1 MAEDKAALLRKE
13 DEAMSAGTMENIG
26 AALKVQSKNGGFLKY
41 RAVLILVS
49 QIVLVALTYYVS
61 FLLRLDA
68 NLDSADLAIFWK
80 TLPLVLLIKLVL
92 SYQCGLMH
100 GWWRYVG
107 MSDLLDISKASF
119 LSSVLIFCLVEG
131 VLRLPGYPRSVV
143 IIDLFLTI
151 MVLGGARFA
160 VRAYTERARNYGAQR
175 NTLIVGAGE
184 AGSAIVRELKQNP
197 ALNYNPVGLVDDDLS
212 KKGVK
217 IHGVKVLGST
227 DALHELILQF
237 QVGCVMIAIPRAN
250 GRLVERII
258 AKCRECRV
266 DFKILPPIGELIN
279 KSASVSQVRKLRVED
294 LLEREAVPLDLDRI
308 RGRIAGKVILITGAG
323 GSIGSELVRQ
333 AASLDVRQLVLL
345 DRSENDLFKLG
356 HELSRTFPHLDYV
369 PVVGDIQDVTLL
381 REVFS
386 TYRPQSVFHAAAYKH
401 VPMMERN
408 CFQAITNN
416 IFGTY
421 NVALLAR
428 QYRVEDFVLISSDK
442 AVNPT
447 NIMGVT
453 KRVAELIMQGLQD
466 NGTRF
471 MAVRFGNVLGSNGSA
486 LPLFEQQIAAGGPVT
501 VTHPD
506 VLRYFM
512 TIPEAVQLVLQASSM
527 GQGGET
533 FVLDMGEPVRILDL
547 VRNLIRLNGLEPDR
561 DIKIDFVGLRPGEK
575 MFEELKLDGED
586 ISPTSHEKIR
596 LLTGSKITF
605 EQMSLWL
612 DQLSVLVAAK
622 NVHGLV
628 SKLVEIV
635 PEYWPSPEIIS
646 LGAVDRHDQALNF
659 RLARASLAS
668 AQESAESAA

>member
-1 MAEDKAALLRKE
+1 
-13 DEAMSAGTMENIG
+13 MSAGTMENVG
-26 AALKVQSKNGGFLKY
+26 SALKVKTEGNGFLKY
-41 RAVLILVS
+41 RYALIFSSQAVLIV
-49 QIVLVALTYYVS
+49 LTYYAS
-61 FLLRLDA
+61 FLLRLDTDLDAA
-68 NLDSADLAIFWK
+68 NRAMFWK
-80 TLPLVLLIKLVL
+80 TLPFVLVIKLVL

-107 MSDLLDISKASF
+107 ISDLVDISKASL
-119 LSSVLIFCLVEG
+119 LSSSLIFCLVEA

-143 IIDLFLTI
+143 VIDLFLTI

-160 VRAYTERARNYGAQR
+160 VRAYTERARTYGAQR

-184 AGSAIVRELKQNP
+184 AGSAIVRELKQNST
-197 ALNYNPVGLVDDDLS
+197 LNYNPVGFVDDDLS

-217 IHGVKVLGST
+217 IHGVRVLGST
-227 DALHELILQF
+227 DALHELIIEHHAS
-237 QVGCVMIAIPRAN
+237 CVMIAIPQAK

-258 AKCRECRV
+258 AKCRECKV
-266 DFKILPPIGELIN
+266 DFKILPRIGELIN
-279 KSASVSQVRKLRVED
+279 KPASISQVRQLRVED
-294 LLEREAVPLDLDRI
+294 LLEREPVSLDLDQI
-308 RGRIAGKVILITGAG
+308 RGRIQDKVLLVTGAG

-333 AASLDVRQLVLL
+333 AAELNPRQLVLL

-356 HELSRTFPHLDYV
+356 HELSRKFPLLDYV

-381 REVFS
+381 RDVFA
-386 TYRPQSVFHAAAYKH
+386 THRPQSVFHAAAYKH

-408 CFQAITNN
+408 CFQAVTNN

-421 NVALLAR
+421 NVALMAR

-466 NGTRF
+466 NTTRF

-506 VLRYFM
+506 ARRYFM

-527 GQGGET
+527 GKGGEI

-547 VRNLIRLNGLEPDR
+547 VRNLIRLSGFEPDR

-575 MFEELKLDGED
+575 MFEELKLEGED
-586 ISPTSHEKIR
+586 VRPTAHEKIR
-596 LLTGSKITF
+596 LLTGSRTTF
-605 EQMSLWL
+605 EQMSSWL
-612 DQLSVLVAAK
+612 DELSVLVQAK

-628 SKLVEIV
+628 TKLVMIV

-646 LGAVDRHDQALNF
+646 LGAIDRHDQALNHQ
-659 RLARASLAS
+659 LARANLAS
-668 AQESAESAA
+668 TPQSAESAA

>member
-1 MAEDKAALLRKE
+1 
-13 DEAMSAGTMENIG
+13 MSAGTMEHVGN
-26 AALKVQSKNGGFLKY
+26 ALKVRSESSAFMRY
-41 RAVLILVS
+41 RSALIFSSQAVLIV
-49 QIVLVALTYYVS
+49 LTYYAS
-61 FLLRLDA
+61 FLLRLDTELDAA
-68 NLDSADLAIFWK
+68 NRAIFWK
-80 TLPLVLLIKLVL
+80 TLPFVLVIKLVL

-107 MSDLLDISKASF
+107 ISDLLDISKASL
-119 LSSVLIFCLVEG
+119 LSSSLIFCLVEA
-131 VLRLPGYPRSVV
+131 VFRLPGYPRSVV
-143 IIDLFLTI
+143 VIDLFLTI

-160 VRAYTERARNYGAQR
+160 VRAYTERARTYEAQR

-184 AGSAIVRELKQNP
+184 AGSTIVRELKQNSS
-197 ALNYNPVGLVDDDLS
+197 LNYNPVGFVDDDLS

-227 DALHELILQF
+227 DELHELIIEHRAS
-237 QVGCVMIAIPRAN
+237 CVMIAIPQVK

-258 AKCRECRV
+258 AKCRECKV

-279 KSASVSQVRKLRVED
+279 KPPSISQVRQLRVED
-294 LLEREAVPLDLDRI
+294 LLEREPVTLDMDQI
-308 RGRIAGKVILITGAG
+308 RGRIENKVLLVTGAG

-333 AASLDVRQLVLL
+333 AAALNPRQLVLL

-356 HELSRTFPHLDYV
+356 HELSRKFPHLDYV

-381 REVFS
+381 RDVFA
-386 TYRPQSVFHAAAYKH
+386 THRPQSVFHAAAYKH

-421 NVALLAR
+421 NVALLSR
-428 QYRVEDFVLISSDK
+428 QFRVEDFVLISSDK

-466 NGTRF
+466 GTTRF

-506 VLRYFM
+506 ARRYFM

-527 GQGGET
+527 GKGGEI

-547 VRNLIRLNGLEPDR
+547 VRNLIRLSGFEPDR

-575 MFEELKLDGED
+575 MFEELKLEGED
-586 ISPTSHEKIR
+586 VKPTAHEKIR
-596 LLTGSKITF
+596 LLTGSRTTF
-605 EQMSLWL
+605 EQISGWL
-612 DQLSVLVAAK
+612 DELSMLVQGK

-628 SKLVEIV
+628 TKLVTIV

-646 LGAVDRHDQALNF
+646 LGAIDRHDQALNHQ
-659 RLARASLAS
+659 LARATLAS
-668 AQESAESAA
+668 APQSAESAA

>member
-1 MAEDKAALLRKE
+1 MAKDKPVSLTKE
-13 DEAMSAGTMENIG
+13 DADMSAGTIQNIG
-26 AALKVQSKNGGFLKY
+26 SALNIQPKRGIFLKY
-41 RAVLILVS
+41 RAVLIFFS
-49 QIVLVALTYYVS
+49 QMLLIALTYYAS
-61 FLLRLDA
+61 FLLRLDS
-68 NLDSADLAIFWK
+68 NLNSVDLAIFWK
-80 TLPLVLLIKLVL
+80 TLPFVLLIKLVL

-107 MSDLLDISKASF
+107 VSDLLDISKASL

-131 VLRLPGYPRSVV
+131 IRMPGYPRSVV

-151 MVLGGARFA
+151 MALGGARFA
-160 VRAYTERARNYGAQR
+160 VRAYTERARNDSSR
-175 NTLIVGAGE
+175 CDTLIVGAGD
-184 AGSAIVRELKQNP
+184 AGSAIVRELKQNSN
-197 ALNYNPVGLVDDDLS
+197 LKYNPVGLVDDDLS

-217 IHGVKVLGST
+217 IHGVKVLGNT
-227 DALHELILQF
+227 DALHELIRKYR
-237 QVGCVMIAIPRAN
+237 VGCVMIAIPRAN
-250 GRLVERII
+250 GKVVERII
-258 AKCRECRV
+258 AKCRECKV

-279 KSASVSQVRKLRVED
+279 KSASVSQVRGLRVED
-294 LLEREAVPLDLDRI
+294 LLEREPVVLDYDRI
-308 RGRIAGKVILITGAG
+308 RDRIAGRVILITGAG

-333 AASLDVRQLVLL
+333 AASLGARQLILL

-356 HELSRTFPHLDYV
+356 HELSRKFPQLDYV

-381 REVFS
+381 KEVFS

-428 QYRVEDFVLISSDK
+428 QYRVADFVLISTDK

-466 NGTRF
+466 TGTRF

-527 GQGGET
+527 GQGGEI
-533 FVLDMGEPVRILDL
+533 FVLDMGKPVLILDL
-547 VRNLIRLNGLEPDR
+547 VRNLIRLSGLEPER
-561 DIKIDFVGLRPGEK
+561 DIKIEFVGLRPGEK
-575 MFEELKLDGED
+575 MFEELKLEGED
-586 ISPTSHEKIR
+586 IRPTAHDKVR
-596 LLTGSKITF
+596 LLTGRKMGF
-605 EQMSLWL
+605 EQMSLAL

-646 LGAVDRHDQALNF
+646 LSAVDRHDQALNY
-659 RLARASLAS
+659 RLARARLAS
-668 AQESAESAA
+668 KESAESAA

>member
-1 MAEDKAALLRKE
+1 
-13 DEAMSAGTMENIG
+13 MSAGTVERVGN
-26 AALKVQSKNGGFLKY
+26 ALKVEPVSNGFLRY
-41 RAVLILVS
+41 RSALIFSSQAVLIV
-49 QIVLVALTYYVS
+49 LTYYAS
-61 FLLRLDA
+61 FLLRLDTDLDAA
-68 NLDSADLAIFWK
+68 NRAMFWR
-80 TLPLVLLIKLVL
+80 TLPFVLIIKLVL

-107 MSDLLDISKASF
+107 ISDLLDISKASL
-119 LSSVLIFCLVEG
+119 LSSSLIFCLVEA

-143 IIDLFLTI
+143 VIDLFLTI

-160 VRAYTERARNYGAQR
+160 VRAYTERARTYGAQR
-175 NTLIVGAGE
+175 NTLVVGAGE
-184 AGSAIVRELKQNP
+184 AGSAIVRELKQNS
-197 ALNYNPVGLVDDDLS
+197 ALNYNPVGFVDDDLS

-227 DALHELILQF
+227 DALHELIIEHHAS
-237 QVGCVMIAIPRAN
+237 CVMIAIPQVK

-258 AKCRECRV
+258 AKCRECKV

-279 KSASVSQVRKLRVED
+279 KPPSISQVRQLRVED
-294 LLEREAVPLDLDRI
+294 LLEREPVTLDMDQI
-308 RGRIAGKVILITGAG
+308 RGRIEDKILLVTGAG

-333 AASLDVRQLVLL
+333 AAALNPRQLVLL

-356 HELSRTFPHLDYV
+356 HELSRKFPHLDYV

-381 REVFS
+381 RDVFA
-386 TYRPQSVFHAAAYKH
+386 THRPQSVFHAAAYKH

-421 NVALLAR
+421 NVALLSR

-453 KRVAELIMQGLQD
+453 KRVAELIMQGLQE
-466 NGTRF
+466 NGTTRF

-506 VLRYFM
+506 ARRYFM

-527 GQGGET
+527 GKGGEI

-547 VRNLIRLNGLEPDR
+547 VRNLIRLSGFEPDA

-575 MFEELKLDGED
+575 MFEELKLEGED
-586 ISPTSHEKIR
+586 VKPTAHEKIR
-596 LLTGSKITF
+596 LLTGSRTTF
-605 EQMSLWL
+605 EQMSSWL
-612 DQLSVLVAAK
+612 DELSVLVQAK

-628 SKLVEIV
+628 TKLVTIV

-646 LGAVDRHDQALNF
+646 LGAIDRHDQALNHQ
-659 RLARASLAS
+659 LARATLAS
-668 AQESAESAA
+668 APQSAESAA

>member
-1 MAEDKAALLRKE
+1 MSLR
-13 DEAMSAGTMENIG
+13 TMENSRRP
-26 AALKVQSKNGGFLKY
+26 LRVEPKNGGFVKY
-41 RAVLILVS
+41 RGLLIFASQTILVM
-49 QIVLVALTYYVS
+49 LTYYAS

-68 NLDSADLAIFWK
+68 NLDAAQRAIFWK
-80 TLPLVLLIKLVL
+80 TLPCVLVIKLIL

-107 MSDLLDISKASF
+107 ISDLLDISRASL
-119 LSSVLIFCLVEG
+119 LSSVLIFCLVDA
-131 VLRLPGYPRSVV
+131 VFRLPGYPRSVV

-151 MVLGGARFA
+151 MALGGARFA
-160 VRAYTERARNYGAQR
+160 VRAYTERARNHGTQGD
-175 NTLIVGAGE
+175 TLIVGAGE

-197 ALNYNPVGLVDDDLS
+197 GLNYNPVGLVDDDLS

-227 DALHELILQF
+227 DELHELILRYH
-237 QVGCVMIAIPRAN
+237 VSCVMIAIPRAN
-250 GRLVERII
+250 GRLIESII
-258 AKCRECRV
+258 AKCRECKV
-266 DFKILPPIGELIN
+266 DFKTLPPIGELIN
-279 KSASVSQVRKLRVED
+279 RSVSVSQVRKLRVED
-294 LLEREAVPLDLDRI
+294 LLEREPVVLDLDRI
-308 RGRIAGKVILITGAG
+308 RGRVAGKVILVTGAG

-333 AASLDVRQLVLL
+333 AASLGVRQLVLL

-356 HELSRTFPHLDYV
+356 HELSRKFPQLDYV
-369 PVVGDIQDVTLL
+369 PVVGDIQDVALL

-408 CFQAITNN
+408 CFQAVTNN

-421 NVALLAR
+421 NVALMAR
-428 QYRVEDFVLISSDK
+428 QYRVGDFVLISSDK

-453 KRVAELIMQGLQD
+453 KRVAELIIQGLQEN

-527 GQGGET
+527 GLGGEI

-547 VRNLIRLNGLEPDR
+547 VRNLIRLSGLEPDV

-575 MFEELKLDGED
+575 MFEELKLEGED
-586 ISPTSHEKIR
+586 VGPTAHEKIR
-596 LLTGSKITF
+596 LLTGSTMTF
-605 EQMSLWL
+605 EQMSTWL

-646 LGAVDRHDQALNF
+646 LGAIDRHDQALNH
-659 RLARASLAS
+659 RLARVSLS
-668 AQESAESAA
+668 STQESAA

>member
-1 MAEDKAALLRKE
+1 
-13 DEAMSAGTMENIG
+13 MSAGTMEHVGN
-26 AALKVQSKNGGFLKY
+26 ALKVRSESSAFMRY
-41 RAVLILVS
+41 RSALIFSSQAVLIV
-49 QIVLVALTYYVS
+49 LTYYAS
-61 FLLRLDA
+61 FLLRLDTELDAA
-68 NLDSADLAIFWK
+68 NRAIFWK
-80 TLPLVLLIKLVL
+80 TLPFVLVIKLVL

-107 MSDLLDISKASF
+107 ISDLLDISKASL
-119 LSSVLIFCLVEG
+119 LSSSLIFCLVEA
-131 VLRLPGYPRSVV
+131 VFRLPGYPRSVV
-143 IIDLFLTI
+143 VIDLFLTI

-160 VRAYTERARNYGAQR
+160 VRAYTERARTYEAQR

-184 AGSAIVRELKQNP
+184 AGSTIVRELKQNSS
-197 ALNYNPVGLVDDDLS
+197 LNYNPVGFVDDDLS

-227 DALHELILQF
+227 DELHELIIEHRAS
-237 QVGCVMIAIPRAN
+237 CVMIAIPQVK

-258 AKCRECRV
+258 AKCRECKV

-279 KSASVSQVRKLRVED
+279 KPPSINQVRQLRVED
-294 LLEREAVPLDLDRI
+294 LLEREPVTLDMDQI
-308 RGRIAGKVILITGAG
+308 RGRIENKVLLVTGAG

-333 AASLDVRQLVLL
+333 AAALNPRQLVLL

-356 HELSRTFPHLDYV
+356 HELSRKFPHLDYV

-381 REVFS
+381 RDVFA
-386 TYRPQSVFHAAAYKH
+386 THRPQSVFHAAAYKH

-421 NVALLAR
+421 NVALLSR
-428 QYRVEDFVLISSDK
+428 QFRVEDFVLISSDK

-466 NGTRF
+466 GTTRF

-506 VLRYFM
+506 ARRYFM

-527 GQGGET
+527 GKGGEI

-547 VRNLIRLNGLEPDR
+547 VRNLIRLSGFEPDR

-575 MFEELKLDGED
+575 MFEELKLEGED
-586 ISPTSHEKIR
+586 VKPTAHEKIR
-596 LLTGSKITF
+596 LLTGSRTTF
-605 EQMSLWL
+605 EQISGWL
-612 DQLSVLVAAK
+612 DELSMLVQGK

-628 SKLVEIV
+628 TKLVTIV

-646 LGAVDRHDQALNF
+646 LGAIDRHDQALNHQ
-659 RLARASLAS
+659 LARATLAS
-668 AQESAESAA
+668 TPQSAESAA

>member
-1 MAEDKAALLRKE
+1 MQFRTLTREDK
-13 DEAMSAGTMENIG
+13 AMSAGTMENVG
-26 AALKVQSKNGGFLKY
+26 SALKVKTESNGFLKY
-41 RAVLILVS
+41 RYALIFSSQAVLIVM
-49 QIVLVALTYYVS
+49 TYYAS
-61 FLLRLDA
+61 FLLRLDTDFDAA
-68 NLDSADLAIFWK
+68 NRAMFWK
-80 TLPLVLLIKLVL
+80 TLPFVLVIKLVL

-107 MSDLLDISKASF
+107 ISDLLDISRASL
-119 LSSVLIFCLVEG
+119 LSSSLIFCLVEA

-143 IIDLFLTI
+143 VIDLFLTI

-160 VRAYTERARNYGAQR
+160 VRAYTERARTYGAQR

-184 AGSAIVRELKQNP
+184 AGSAIVRELKQNST
-197 ALNYNPVGLVDDDLS
+197 LNYNPVGFVDDDIS

-217 IHGVKVLGST
+217 IHGVRVLGST
-227 DALHELILQF
+227 DALHELIIEHHAS
-237 QVGCVMIAIPRAN
+237 CVMIAIPQAK

-258 AKCRECRV
+258 AKCRECKV
-266 DFKILPPIGELIN
+266 DFKILPRIGELIN
-279 KSASVSQVRKLRVED
+279 KPASISQVRQLRVED
-294 LLEREAVPLDLDRI
+294 LLEREPVSLDMDRI
-308 RGRIAGKVILITGAG
+308 RGRIQDKVLLVTGAG

-333 AASLDVRQLVLL
+333 AAELNPRQLVLL

-356 HELSRTFPHLDYV
+356 HELSRKFPLLDYV

-381 REVFS
+381 RDVFA
-386 TYRPQSVFHAAAYKH
+386 THRPQSVFHAAAYKH

-421 NVALLAR
+421 NVALMAR

-466 NGTRF
+466 NTTRF

-506 VLRYFM
+506 ARRYFM

-527 GQGGET
+527 GKGGEI

-547 VRNLIRLNGLEPDR
+547 VRNLIRLSGFEPDR

-575 MFEELKLDGED
+575 MFEELKLEGED
-586 ISPTSHEKIR
+586 VRPTAHEKIR
-596 LLTGSKITF
+596 LLTGSRTTF
-605 EQMSLWL
+605 EQMSSWL
-612 DQLSVLVAAK
+612 DELSVLVQAK

-628 SKLVEIV
+628 TKLVMIV

-646 LGAVDRHDQALNF
+646 LGAIDRHDQALNHQ
-659 RLARASLAS
+659 LARVNLGAKP
-668 AQESAESAA
+668 QSAESAA

>member
-1 MAEDKAALLRKE
+1 
-13 DEAMSAGTMENIG
+13 MSAGTMENISSV
-26 AALKVQSKNGGFLKY
+26 LKPQPKSGDFLKY
-41 RAVLILVS
+41 RAVLIFVS

-68 NLDSADLAIFWK
+68 NLDSADKAAFWK
-80 TLPLVLLIKLVL
+80 TLPFVLLIKLVL
-92 SYQCGLMH
+92 FDRCGLMH

-107 MSDLLDISKASF
+107 MSDLLDISKASL
-119 LSSVLIFCLVEG
+119 LSSVLIFCLVKG
-131 VLRLPGYPRSVV
+131 VFRLPGYPRSVV

-151 MVLGGARFA
+151 MVLGGARFV
-160 VRAYTERARNYGAQR
+160 VRAYTERARSDGTQR

-184 AGSAIVRELKQNP
+184 AGSTIVRELKQNP
-197 ALNYNPVGLVDDDLS
+197 SLNYNPVGLVDDDLS

-227 DALHELILQF
+227 DALHELILQY
-237 QVGCVMIAIPRAN
+237 QVGCVMIAIPRAH

-258 AKCRECRV
+258 AKCRECKV
-266 DFKILPPIGELIN
+266 DFKTLPPIGELIN

-294 LLEREAVPLDLDRI
+294 LLEREPVPLDLDRI
-308 RGRIAGKVILITGAG
+308 RGRISGKVILITGAG

-333 AASLDVRQLVLL
+333 AASLGARQLVLL

-356 HELSRTFPHLDYV
+356 HELSRKFSRLDYI

-428 QYRVEDFVLISSDK
+428 QHRVEDFVLISSDK

-506 VLRYFM
+506 ARRYFM

-527 GQGGET
+527 GQGGEI

-547 VRNLIRLNGLEPDR
+547 VRNLIRLSGLEPDR

-575 MFEELKLDGED
+575 MFEEIKLEGED
-586 ISPTSHEKIR
+586 IGPTAHEKIR
-596 LLTGSKITF
+596 LLTGSKVSF
-605 EQMSLWL
+605 EQISIWL

-628 SKLVEIV
+628 NKLLEIV
-635 PEYWPSPEIIS
+635 PEYWPSPEIIL
-646 LGAVDRHDQALNF
+646 LGALDRHDQALNF
-659 RLARASLAS
+659 RLAHASLS
-668 AQESAESAA
+668 SGEESAESAA

>member
-1 MAEDKAALLRKE
+1 
-13 DEAMSAGTMENIG
+13 MSAGTMEHVGN
-26 AALKVQSKNGGFLKY
+26 ALKVKPESSAFMRY
-41 RAVLILVS
+41 RSALIFSSQAVLIV
-49 QIVLVALTYYVS
+49 LTYYAS
-61 FLLRLDA
+61 FLLRLDTDLDAA
-68 NLDSADLAIFWK
+68 NRAIFWK
-80 TLPLVLLIKLVL
+80 TLPFVLVIKLAL

-107 MSDLLDISKASF
+107 ISDLLDISKASL
-119 LSSVLIFCLVEG
+119 LSSSLIFCLVEA

-143 IIDLFLTI
+143 VIDLFLTI

-160 VRAYTERARNYGAQR
+160 VRAYTERARTYETQR
-175 NTLIVGAGE
+175 NTLVVGAGE
-184 AGSAIVRELKQNP
+184 AGSAIVRELKQNSS
-197 ALNYNPVGLVDDDLS
+197 LNYNPVGFVDDDLS

-227 DALHELILQF
+227 DELHELIIEHRAS
-237 QVGCVMIAIPRAN
+237 CVMIAIPQVK

-258 AKCRECRV
+258 AKCRECKV

-279 KSASVSQVRKLRVED
+279 KPPSISQVRQLRVED
-294 LLEREAVPLDLDRI
+294 LLEREPVTLDMDQI
-308 RGRIAGKVILITGAG
+308 RGRIENKVLLVTGAG

-333 AASLDVRQLVLL
+333 AAALNPRQLVLL

-356 HELSRTFPHLDYV
+356 HELSRKFPHLDYV

-381 REVFS
+381 RDVFS
-386 TYRPQSVFHAAAYKH
+386 THRPQSVFHAAAYKH

-421 NVALLAR
+421 NVALLSR

-453 KRVAELIMQGLQD
+453 KRVAELIMQGLREE
-466 NGTRF
+466 GTTRF

-506 VLRYFM
+506 ARRYFM

-527 GQGGET
+527 GKGGEI
-533 FVLDMGEPVRILDL
+533 FVLDMGQPVRILDL
-547 VRNLIRLNGLEPDR
+547 VRNLIRLSGFEPDR

-575 MFEELKLDGED
+575 MFEELKLEGED
-586 ISPTSHEKIR
+586 IKPTAHEKIR
-596 LLTGSKITF
+596 LLTGSRTSF
-605 EQMSLWL
+605 EQMSSWL
-612 DQLSVLVAAK
+612 DELSVLVQAK

-628 SKLVEIV
+628 TKLVTIV

-646 LGAVDRHDQALNF
+646 LGAIDRHDQALNHQ
-659 RLARASLAS
+659 LARATLAS
-668 AQESAESAA
+668 APQSAESAA

>member
-1 MAEDKAALLRKE
+1 MSGAA
-13 DEAMSAGTMENIG
+13 MENISNV
-26 AALKVQSKNGGFLKY
+26 LKVEPQNTGFVKY
-41 RAVLILVS
+41 RTALIFASQAVLIV
-49 QIVLVALTYYVS
+49 LTYYAS

-68 NLDSADLAIFWK
+68 ELDAANRALFWK
-80 TLPLVLLIKLVL
+80 TLPFVLLIKLVL
-92 SYQCGLMH
+92 AWQCGLMH

-107 MSDLLDISKASF
+107 ISDMLDISKASL
-119 LSSVLIFCLVEG
+119 LSSSVIFCLVEA
-131 VLRLPGYPRSVV
+131 VLNVPGYPRSVV
-143 IIDLFLTI
+143 VIDLFLTI

-160 VRAYTERARNYGAQR
+160 VRAYTERARSYGAH
-175 NTLIVGAGE
+175 NTLIIGAGE
-184 AGSAIVRELKQNP
+184 AGSAIVRELQQNSS
-197 ALNYNPVGLVDDDLS
+197 LNYNPVGFVDDNHS

-227 DALHELILQF
+227 DALHELIIEHK
-237 QVGCVMIAIPRAN
+237 VNCVMIAIPRAK
-250 GRLVERII
+250 GRLVETII
-258 AKCRECRV
+258 AKCRECKV
-266 DFKILPPIGELIN
+266 DFKILPPIGDWIN
-279 KSASVSQVRKLRVED
+279 KPVSLSQVRQLRVED
-294 LLEREAVPLDLDRI
+294 LLERAPVALDLDQI
-308 RGRIAGKVILITGAG
+308 RGRITDKVLLVTGAG
-323 GSIGSELVRQ
+323 GSIGSELTRQ
-333 AASLDVRQLVLL
+333 AAALGPRRLVLL

-356 HELSRTFPHLDYV
+356 HELSRKFPHLDYI

-381 REVFS
+381 RDVFA
-386 TYRPQSVFHAAAYKH
+386 THRPHSVFHAAAYKH

-428 QYRVEDFVLISSDK
+428 QYAVEDFVLISSDK

-466 NGTRF
+466 HGTTRF

-506 VLRYFM
+506 ARRYFM

-527 GQGGET
+527 GQGGEV

-547 VRNLIRLNGLEPDR
+547 VRNLIRLSGLEPDH

-575 MFEELKLDGED
+575 LFEELKLEGED
-586 ISPTSHEKIR
+586 IGPTAHEKIR
-596 LLTGSKITF
+596 VLTGSKMTF
-605 EQMSLWL
+605 EQVSVCL
-612 DQLSVLVAAK
+612 DELSVLVEAK

-628 SKLVEIV
+628 TKLVQIV

-646 LGAVDRHDQALNF
+646 LGAIDRHDQALVY
-659 RLARASLAS
+659 RQARANLTST
-668 AQESAESAA
+668 QESAA

>member
-1 MAEDKAALLRKE
+1 
-13 DEAMSAGTMENIG
+13 MSAGTMENV
-26 AALKVQSKNGGFLKY
+26 AFKVEPQSNGFLKY
-41 RAVLILVS
+41 RSALIFSSQAVLIV
-49 QIVLVALTYYVS
+49 LTYYAS
-61 FLLRLDA
+61 FLLRLDTEFDAA
-68 NLDSADLAIFWK
+68 NRAIFWK
-80 TLPLVLLIKLVL
+80 TLPFVLIIKLVL

-107 MSDLLDISKASF
+107 ISDLLDISKASL
-119 LSSVLIFCLVEG
+119 LSSSLIFCLVEA

-160 VRAYTERARNYGAQR
+160 VRAYTERARTYGAQR

-184 AGSAIVRELKQNP
+184 AGSAIVRELKQNS
-197 ALNYNPVGLVDDDLS
+197 ALNYNPVGFVDDDLS

-217 IHGVKVLGST
+217 IHGVKVLGGT
-227 DALHELILQF
+227 DLLHELIIEHHAS
-237 QVGCVMIAIPRAN
+237 CVMIAIPQAK

-258 AKCRECRV
+258 AKCRECKV

-279 KSASVSQVRKLRVED
+279 KPASISQVRQLRVED
-294 LLEREAVPLDLDRI
+294 LLEREPVTLDMDQI
-308 RGRIAGKVILITGAG
+308 RGRIQDKVLLVTGAG

-333 AASLDVRQLVLL
+333 AAALNPRQLVLL

-356 HELSRTFPHLDYV
+356 HELSRKFPLLDYV

-381 REVFS
+381 RDVFA
-386 TYRPQSVFHAAAYKH
+386 THRPQSVFHAAAYKH

-428 QYRVEDFVLISSDK
+428 QFRVEDFVLISSDK

-466 NGTRF
+466 NTTRF

-506 VLRYFM
+506 ARRYFM

-527 GQGGET
+527 GKGGEI

-547 VRNLIRLNGLEPDR
+547 VRNLIRLSGFEPDR

-575 MFEELKLDGED
+575 MFEELKLEGED
-586 ISPTSHEKIR
+586 VRPTAHEKIR
-596 LLTGSKITF
+596 LLTGSRTTF
-605 EQMSLWL
+605 EQMSSWL
-612 DQLSVLVAAK
+612 DELSVLVQAK

-628 SKLVEIV
+628 TKLVTIV

-646 LGAVDRHDQALNF
+646 LGAIDRHDQALNHQ
-659 RLARASLAS
+659 LARANLAS
-668 AQESAESAA
+668 TPQSAESAA

>member
-1 MAEDKAALLRKE
+1 MQFRTLTKEDKV
-13 DEAMSAGTMENIG
+13 MSAGTVERVGN
-26 AALKVQSKNGGFLKY
+26 ALKVEPVSNGFLRY
-41 RAVLILVS
+41 RSALIFSSQAVLIV
-49 QIVLVALTYYVS
+49 LTYYAS
-61 FLLRLDA
+61 FLLRLDTDLDAA
-68 NLDSADLAIFWK
+68 NRAMFWR
-80 TLPLVLLIKLVL
+80 TLPFVLIIKLVL

-107 MSDLLDISKASF
+107 ISDLLDISKASL
-119 LSSVLIFCLVEG
+119 LSSSLIFCLVEA

-143 IIDLFLTI
+143 VIDLFLTI

-160 VRAYTERARNYGAQR
+160 VRAYTERARTYGAQR
-175 NTLIVGAGE
+175 NTLVVGAGE
-184 AGSAIVRELKQNP
+184 AGSAIVRELKQNS
-197 ALNYNPVGLVDDDLS
+197 ALNYNPVGFVDDDLS

-227 DALHELILQF
+227 DALHELIIEHHAS
-237 QVGCVMIAIPRAN
+237 CVMIAIPQVK

-258 AKCRECRV
+258 AKCRECKV

-279 KSASVSQVRKLRVED
+279 KPPSISQVRQLRVED
-294 LLEREAVPLDLDRI
+294 LLEREPVTLDMDQI
-308 RGRIAGKVILITGAG
+308 RGRIEDKILLVTGAG

-333 AASLDVRQLVLL
+333 AAALNPRQLVLL

-356 HELSRTFPHLDYV
+356 HELSRKFPHLDYV

-381 REVFS
+381 RDVFA
-386 TYRPQSVFHAAAYKH
+386 THRPQSVFHAAAYKH

-421 NVALLAR
+421 NVALLSR

-453 KRVAELIMQGLQD
+453 KRVAELIMQGLQE
-466 NGTRF
+466 NGTTRF

-506 VLRYFM
+506 ARRYFM

-527 GQGGET
+527 GKGGEI

-547 VRNLIRLNGLEPDR
+547 VRNLIRLSGFEPDA

-575 MFEELKLDGED
+575 MFEELKLEGED
-586 ISPTSHEKIR
+586 VKPTAHEKIR
-596 LLTGSKITF
+596 LLTGSRTTF
-605 EQMSLWL
+605 EQMSSWL
-612 DQLSVLVAAK
+612 DELSVLVQAK

-628 SKLVEIV
+628 TKLVTIV

-646 LGAVDRHDQALNF
+646 LGAIDRHDQALNHQ
-659 RLARASLAS
+659 LARATLAS
-668 AQESAESAA
+668 APQSAESAA

>member
-1 MAEDKAALLRKE
+1 MSGAAMENLSNVLKVEPESTGFVKYRTALIFSSQALL
-13 DEAMSAGTMENIG
+13 
-26 AALKVQSKNGGFLKY
+26 
-41 RAVLILVS
+41 
-49 QIVLVALTYYVS
+49 IVLTYYAS

-68 NLDSADLAIFWK
+68 ELDATNRALFWK
-80 TLPLVLLIKLVL
+80 TLPFVLLIKLVL
-92 SYQCGLMH
+92 AWQCGLMH

-107 MSDLLDISKASF
+107 ISDMLDISKASL
-119 LSSVLIFCLVEG
+119 LSSSVIFCLVEA
-131 VLRLPGYPRSVV
+131 VLKVPGYPRSVV
-143 IIDLFLTI
+143 VIDLFLTI

-160 VRAYTERARNYGAQR
+160 VRAYTERARSYGAH
-175 NTLIVGAGE
+175 NTLIIGAGE
-184 AGSAIVRELKQNP
+184 AGSAIVRELQQNSS
-197 ALNYNPVGLVDDDLS
+197 LNYNPVGFVDDNHS

-227 DALHELILQF
+227 DALHELIIEYK
-237 QVGCVMIAIPRAN
+237 VNCVMIAIPRAK
-250 GRLVERII
+250 GRLVETII
-258 AKCRECRV
+258 AKCRECKV
-266 DFKILPPIGELIN
+266 DFKILPPIGDWIN
-279 KSASVSQVRKLRVED
+279 KPVSLSQVRQLRVED
-294 LLEREAVPLDLDRI
+294 LLERAPVALDLDQI
-308 RGRIAGKVILITGAG
+308 RGRITDKVLLVTGAG
-323 GSIGSELVRQ
+323 GSIGSELTRQ
-333 AASLDVRQLVLL
+333 AAALGPRRLVLL

-356 HELSRTFPHLDYV
+356 HELSRKFPHLDYI

-381 REVFS
+381 RDVFA
-386 TYRPQSVFHAAAYKH
+386 THRPHSVFHAAAYKH

-428 QYRVEDFVLISSDK
+428 QYAVEDFVLISSDK

-453 KRVAELIMQGLQD
+453 KRVAELIMQGLQER
-466 NGTRF
+466 GTTRF

-506 VLRYFM
+506 ARRYFM

-527 GQGGET
+527 GQGGEVY
-533 FVLDMGEPVRILDL
+533 VLDMGEPVRILDL
-547 VRNLIRLNGLEPDR
+547 VRNLIRLSGLEPDR

-575 MFEELKLDGED
+575 LFEELKLEGED
-586 ISPTSHEKIR
+586 IGPTAHEKIR
-596 LLTGSKITF
+596 VLSGTKMTF
-605 EQMSLWL
+605 EQVSLCL
-612 DQLSVLVAAK
+612 DELSVLVEAK

-628 SKLVEIV
+628 TKLVQIV

-646 LGAVDRHDQALNF
+646 LGAIDRHDQALVY
-659 RLARASLAS
+659 RQARASLTS
-668 AQESAESAA
+668 TQDSAA

>member
-1 MAEDKAALLRKE
+1 
-13 DEAMSAGTMENIG
+13 MSAGTVENIG
-26 AALKVQSKNGGFLKY
+26 SSLGFDEKGGDFLKY
-41 RAVLILVS
+41 RAVLIFVS
-49 QIVLVALTYYVS
+49 QIVLIAITYYVS
-61 FLLRLDA
+61 FLLRLDT
-68 NLDSADLAIFWK
+68 NLSSADKAIFWK
-80 TLPLVLLIKLVL
+80 TLPFALLIKLVL
-92 SYQCGLMH
+92 SYRYGLMH

-107 MSDLLDISKASF
+107 MSDLMDISKAS
-119 LSSVLIFCLVEG
+119 LISSVSLFILVEFFFG
-131 VLRLPGYPRSVV
+131 LVGYPRSV
-143 IIDLFLTI
+143 ILIDLFLTI

-160 VRAYTERARNYGAQR
+160 VRAYTERARSDSTHR
-175 NTLIVGAGE
+175 NTLIIGAGE

-197 ALNYNPVGLVDDDLS
+197 SLSYNPVGLVDDDLS

-227 DALHELILQF
+227 DMLHELILQYR
-237 QVGCVMIAIPRAN
+237 VGCVMIAIPRAN
-250 GRLVERII
+250 GKLVERII
-258 AKCRECRV
+258 AKCRECKV
-266 DFKILPPIGELIN
+266 EFKTLPPIGELIN
-279 KSASVSQVRKLRVED
+279 RSASVSQVRKLRVED

-333 AASLDVRQLVLL
+333 AASLGARQLVLL

-356 HELSRTFPHLDYV
+356 HELSRKFPELDYI

-501 VTHPD
+501 VTHRD
-506 VLRYFM
+506 AQRYFM

-527 GQGGET
+527 GQGGEI
-533 FVLDMGEPVRILDL
+533 FVLDMGKPVRILDL
-547 VRNLIRLNGLEPDR
+547 VRNLIRLSGLEPDR

-575 MFEELKLDGED
+575 MFEELKLEGED
-586 ISPTSHEKIR
+586 IGPTAHEKIR
-596 LLTGSKITF
+596 LLTGSKASF

-612 DQLSVLVAAK
+612 DQLSDLVAAK

-628 SKLVEIV
+628 NKLVEIV

-659 RLARASLAS
+659 RLAHASLS
-668 AQESAESAA
+668 SGQESEESAA

>member
-1 MAEDKAALLRKE
+1 MAGVESAQGTKE
-13 DEAMSAGTMENIG
+13 EKNMSAGTVERVVNNLNVEPQGNGFMRYRS
-26 AALKVQSKNGGFLKY
+26 ALIFS
-41 RAVLILVS
+41 S
-49 QIVLVALTYYVS
+49 QAVLVALTYYAS
-61 FLLRLDA
+61 FLLRLDS
-68 NLDSADLAIFWK
+68 NLDAANRSLFWQ

-119 LSSVLIFCLVEG
+119 ISSVLIFSLVEG
-131 VLRLPGYPRSVV
+131 ILRLKGYPRSV
-143 IIDLFLTI
+143 ILIDLFLTI
-151 MVLGGARFA
+151 MALGGARFV
-160 VRAYTERARNYGAQR
+160 VRAYTERARSYGTQR

-184 AGSAIVRELKQNP
+184 AGSAIVRELKQNSG
-197 ALNYNPVGLVDDDLS
+197 LNYNPVGFVDDDLS

-217 IHGVKVLGST
+217 IHGVRVLGST
-227 DALHELILQF
+227 DALHDLVLRYR
-237 QVGCVMIAIPRAN
+237 VACVMIAIPRAK

-258 AKCRECRV
+258 AKCRECKV

-279 KSASVSQVRKLRVED
+279 RPVSLSQVRQLRVED
-294 LLEREAVPLDLDRI
+294 LLEREPVSLNLDQI
-308 RGRIAGKVILITGAG
+308 RGRLAGNVLLITGAG
-323 GSIGSELVRQ
+323 GSIGSELARQ
-333 AASLDVRQLVLL
+333 AASLSPRQLVLL

-356 HELSRTFPHLDYV
+356 NELSRTFPELDYV
-369 PVVGDIQDVTLL
+369 PVVGDIQDVSLL
-381 REVFS
+381 RDVFA
-386 TYRPQSVFHAAAYKH
+386 THRPQSVFHAAAYKH

-421 NVALLAR
+421 NVAQLAR
-428 QYRVEDFVLISSDK
+428 QYRVQDFVLISSDK

-506 VLRYFM
+506 ARRYFM

-527 GQGGET
+527 GQGGEI

-547 VRNLIRLNGLEPDR
+547 VRNLIRLSGFEPDR

-575 MFEELKLDGED
+575 LFEELKLEGED
-586 ISPTSHEKIR
+586 IQATAHEKIR
-596 LLTGSKITF
+596 VLTGSKMTF
-605 EQMSLWL
+605 EQMSAWL
-612 DQLSVLVAAK
+612 EDLSVLVGAK

-628 SKLVEIV
+628 TKLVEMV

-646 LGAVDRHDQALNF
+646 LSAIDRHDQALNYQ
-659 RLARASLAS
+659 LARSTLAS
-668 AQESAESAA
+668 PQESAESAA

>member
-1 MAEDKAALLRKE
+1 MAKDKPVSLTKE
-13 DEAMSAGTMENIG
+13 DADMSAGTIQNIG
-26 AALKVQSKNGGFLKY
+26 SALNIQPKRGIFLKY
-41 RAVLILVS
+41 RAVLIFFS
-49 QIVLVALTYYVS
+49 QMLLIALTYYAS
-61 FLLRLDA
+61 FLLRLDS
-68 NLDSADLAIFWK
+68 NLNSVDLAIFWK
-80 TLPLVLLIKLVL
+80 TLPFVLLIKLVL

-107 MSDLLDISKASF
+107 VSDLLDISKASL

-131 VLRLPGYPRSVV
+131 IRMPGYPRSVV

-151 MVLGGARFA
+151 MALGGARFA
-160 VRAYTERARNYGAQR
+160 VRAYTERARNDSSR
-175 NTLIVGAGE
+175 CDTLIVGAGD
-184 AGSAIVRELKQNP
+184 AGSAIVRELKQNSN
-197 ALNYNPVGLVDDDLS
+197 LKYNPVGLVDDDLS

-217 IHGVKVLGST
+217 IHGVKVLGNT
-227 DALHELILQF
+227 DALHELIRKHR
-237 QVGCVMIAIPRAN
+237 VGCVMIAIPRAN
-250 GRLVERII
+250 GKVVERII
-258 AKCRECRV
+258 AKCRECKV

-279 KSASVSQVRKLRVED
+279 KSASVSQVRRLRVED
-294 LLEREAVPLDLDRI
+294 LLEREPVALDYDRI
-308 RGRIAGKVILITGAG
+308 RDRIAGRVILITGAG

-333 AASLDVRQLVLL
+333 AASLGARQLILL

-356 HELSRTFPHLDYV
+356 HELSRKFPQLDYV

-381 REVFS
+381 KEVFS

-428 QYRVEDFVLISSDK
+428 QYRVADFVLISTDK

-466 NGTRF
+466 TGTRF

-527 GQGGET
+527 GQGGEI
-533 FVLDMGEPVRILDL
+533 FVLDMGKPVLILDL
-547 VRNLIRLNGLEPDR
+547 VRNLIRLSGLEPER
-561 DIKIDFVGLRPGEK
+561 DIKIEFVGLRPGEK
-575 MFEELKLDGED
+575 MFEELKLEGED
-586 ISPTSHEKIR
+586 IRPTAHDKVR
-596 LLTGSKITF
+596 LLTGRKMGF
-605 EQMSLWL
+605 EQMSLAL

-646 LGAVDRHDQALNF
+646 LSAVDRHDQALNY
-659 RLARASLAS
+659 RLARARLAS
-668 AQESAESAA
+668 KESAESAA

>member
-1 MAEDKAALLRKE
+1 MRYRSALIF
-13 DEAMSAGTMENIG
+13 SS
-26 AALKVQSKNGGFLKY
+26 Q
-41 RAVLILVS
+41 AVLIV
-49 QIVLVALTYYVS
+49 LTYYAS
-61 FLLRLDA
+61 FLLRLDTDLDAA
-68 NLDSADLAIFWK
+68 NRAIFWK
-80 TLPLVLLIKLVL
+80 TLPFVLVIKLVL

-107 MSDLLDISKASF
+107 ISDLLDISKASL
-119 LSSVLIFCLVEG
+119 LSSSLIFCLVEA

-143 IIDLFLTI
+143 VIDLFLTI

-160 VRAYTERARNYGAQR
+160 VRAYTERARTYEAQR
-175 NTLIVGAGE
+175 NTLVVGAGE
-184 AGSAIVRELKQNP
+184 AGSAIVRELKQNSS
-197 ALNYNPVGLVDDDLS
+197 LNYNPVGFVDDDLS

-227 DALHELILQF
+227 DELHELIIEQRAS
-237 QVGCVMIAIPRAN
+237 CVMIAIPQVK

-258 AKCRECRV
+258 AKCRECKV

-279 KSASVSQVRKLRVED
+279 KPPSISQVRQLRVED
-294 LLEREAVPLDLDRI
+294 LLEREPVTLDMDQIRSRI
-308 RGRIAGKVILITGAG
+308 ENKVLLVTGAG

-333 AASLDVRQLVLL
+333 AAALNPRQLVLL

-356 HELSRTFPHLDYV
+356 HELSRKFPHLDYV

-381 REVFS
+381 RDVFA
-386 TYRPQSVFHAAAYKH
+386 THRPQSVFHAAAYKH

-421 NVALLAR
+421 NVALLSR

-453 KRVAELIMQGLQD
+453 KRVAELIMQGLQEE
-466 NGTRF
+466 GTTRF

-506 VLRYFM
+506 ARRYFM

-527 GQGGET
+527 GKGGEI

-547 VRNLIRLNGLEPDR
+547 VRNLIRLSGFEPDR

-575 MFEELKLDGED
+575 MFEELKLEGED
-586 ISPTSHEKIR
+586 VKPTAHEKIR
-596 LLTGSKITF
+596 LLTGSRTTF
-605 EQMSLWL
+605 EQMSGWL
-612 DQLSVLVAAK
+612 DELSMLVQAK

-628 SKLVEIV
+628 TKLVTIV

-646 LGAVDRHDQALNF
+646 LGAIDRHDQALNHQ
-659 RLARASLAS
+659 LARATLAS
-668 AQESAESAA
+668 APQSAESAA

>member
-1 MAEDKAALLRKE
+1 MSGAAMENLSNVLKVEPESTGFVKYRTALIFSSQALL
-13 DEAMSAGTMENIG
+13 
-26 AALKVQSKNGGFLKY
+26 
-41 RAVLILVS
+41 
-49 QIVLVALTYYVS
+49 IVLTYYAS

-68 NLDSADLAIFWK
+68 ELDATNRALFWK
-80 TLPLVLLIKLVL
+80 TLPFVLLIKLVL
-92 SYQCGLMH
+92 AWQCGLMH

-107 MSDLLDISKASF
+107 ISDMLDISKASL
-119 LSSVLIFCLVEG
+119 LSSSVIFCLVEA
-131 VLRLPGYPRSVV
+131 VLKVPGYPRSVV
-143 IIDLFLTI
+143 VIDLFLTI

-160 VRAYTERARNYGAQR
+160 VRAYTERARSYGAH
-175 NTLIVGAGE
+175 NTLIIGAGE
-184 AGSAIVRELKQNP
+184 AGSAIVRELQQNSS
-197 ALNYNPVGLVDDDLS
+197 LNYNPVGFVDDNHS

-227 DALHELILQF
+227 DALHELIIEYK
-237 QVGCVMIAIPRAN
+237 VNCVMIAIPRAK
-250 GRLVERII
+250 GRLVETII
-258 AKCRECRV
+258 AKCRECKV
-266 DFKILPPIGELIN
+266 DFKILPPIGDWIN
-279 KSASVSQVRKLRVED
+279 KPVSLSQVRQLRVED
-294 LLEREAVPLDLDRI
+294 LLERAPVALDLDQI
-308 RGRIAGKVILITGAG
+308 RGRITDKVLLVTGAG
-323 GSIGSELVRQ
+323 GSIGSELTRQ
-333 AASLDVRQLVLL
+333 AAALGPRRLVLL

-356 HELSRTFPHLDYV
+356 HELSRKFPHLDYI

-381 REVFS
+381 RDVFA
-386 TYRPQSVFHAAAYKH
+386 THRPHSVFHAAAYKH

-428 QYRVEDFVLISSDK
+428 QYAVEDFVLISSDK

-453 KRVAELIMQGLQD
+453 KRVAELIMQGLQER
-466 NGTRF
+466 GTTRF

-506 VLRYFM
+506 ARRYFM

-527 GQGGET
+527 GQGGEV

-547 VRNLIRLNGLEPDR
+547 VRNLIRLSGLEPDR

-575 MFEELKLDGED
+575 LFEELKLEGED
-586 ISPTSHEKIR
+586 IGPTAHEKIR
-596 LLTGSKITF
+596 VLSGTKMTF
-605 EQMSLWL
+605 EQVSLCL
-612 DQLSVLVAAK
+612 DELSVLVEAK

-628 SKLVEIV
+628 TKLVQIV

-646 LGAVDRHDQALNF
+646 LGAIDRHDQALVY
-659 RLARASLAS
+659 RQARASLTS
-668 AQESAESAA
+668 TQDSAA